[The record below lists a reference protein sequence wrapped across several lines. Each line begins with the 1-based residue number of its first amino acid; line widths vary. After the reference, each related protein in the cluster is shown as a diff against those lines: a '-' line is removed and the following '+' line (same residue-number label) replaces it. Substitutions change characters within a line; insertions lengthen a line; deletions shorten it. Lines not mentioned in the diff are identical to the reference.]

1 MGVTN
6 WLGKIRAWVD
16 GDEFS
21 ETPEE
26 GKKRGPSKWEEYL
39 IAVARGI
46 AEVMDEETL
55 TPPGGVTYV
64 PPEYIV
70 FMSQEDDGEWQGVK
84 RQALLQ
90 GLNTAIAE
98 RVRDMQ
104 QSGVKFNTASMSIEL
119 RVDGNLAKGR
129 FRVQP
134 VWEVDEHTKVLARMP
149 ASKPVSAPLPPTVP
163 AVASSVPSASP
174 AAAATVDAEEATR
187 VVARRP
193 PAPEVEDEATRVR
206 PRAPLFSVRVERDGN
221 AVKTHPVHKSSV
233 TVGRGAQADL
243 RVEGDMEVS
252 RVHLRLD
259 RAADGGFSVTCLGLN
274 SIFVGEKEVL
284 TDATAPVGAGETVRL
299 CGFLLCIEGGDVPTS
314 TAA

>member
-70 FMSQEDDGEWQGVK
+70 FMSQEDDAEWQGVK

-134 VWEVDEHTKVLARMP
+134 VWEVDERTKVLARMP
-149 ASKPVSAPLPPTVP
+149 AAKPVSAPLPPPIP
-163 AVASSVPSASP
+163 AVASPAPSP
-174 AAAATVDAEEATR
+174 ATPAVDAEEATR

-193 PAPEVEDEATRVR
+193 AAEADDEATRVR

-221 AVKTHPVHKSSV
+221 TVKTHPVHKNSV

-243 RVEGDMEVS
+243 KVEGDMEVS

-299 CGFLLCIEGGDVPTS
+299 CGFLLFIEGGDVPTS
-314 TAA
+314 SAV

>member
-21 ETPEE
+21 EAPET

-64 PPEYIV
+64 PPEYII
-70 FMSQEDDGEWQGVK
+70 FMSQDDDGEWQGVK

-98 RVRDMQ
+98 RIREMQ
-104 QSGVKFNTASMSIEL
+104 QAGVKFNTASMSIEL
-119 RVDGNLAKGR
+119 RVDANLAKGR

-134 VWEVDEHTKVLARMP
+134 VWEVDEKTKVLARMP
-149 ASKPVSAPLPPTVP
+149 AAKPISAPLPPTAP
-163 AVASSVPSASP
+163 AVPVSP
-174 AAAATVDAEEATR
+174 APVTAPLPPTVDSEEATR

-193 PAPEVEDEATRVR
+193 PVPEVEDDATRVR
-206 PRAPLFSVRVERDGN
+206 PRAPLFAVRVERDG
-221 AVKTHPVHKSSV
+221 ATVKTHPVHKNAV
-233 TVGRGAQADL
+233 TVGRGAQADIK
-243 RVEGDMEVS
+243 VEGDMEVS
-252 RVHLRLD
+252 RVHLRFD
-259 RAADGGFSVTCLGLN
+259 RAADGAVSVTCLGLN

-284 TDATAPVGAGETVRL
+284 TDASAPVGAGETVRL
-299 CGFLLCIEGGDVPTS
+299 CGFLLFIEGSDVPTS
-314 TAA
+314 ATP

>member
-16 GDEFS
+16 GDEFQ
-21 ETPEE
+21 EAPEE

-134 VWEVDEHTKVLARMP
+134 VWEVDERTKVLARMP
-149 ASKPVSAPLPPTVP
+149 ASKPVSAPLPPPVP
-163 AVASSVPSASP
+163 ASAPP
-174 AAAATVDAEEATR
+174 AAPAAATVDAEEATR

-206 PRAPLFSVRVERDGN
+206 PRAPLYSVRVERDGN
-221 AVKTHPVHKSSV
+221 TVRTHPVHKNSV
-233 TVGRGAQADL
+233 TVGRGLQADL
-243 RVEGDMEVS
+243 KVEGDMEVS
-252 RVHLRLD
+252 RVHLRFD
-259 RAADGGFSVTCLGLN
+259 RAADGAVWVTCLGLN

-284 TDATAPVGAGETVRL
+284 TDATAPVGTGEMVRL
-299 CGFLLCIEGGDVPTS
+299 CGFLLFIEGADVSTS
-314 TAA
+314 ATS

>member
-16 GDEFS
+16 GDEFQ
-21 ETPEE
+21 EAPEE
-26 GKKRGPSKWEEYL
+26 GRKRGPSKWEEYL

-134 VWEVDEHTKVLARMP
+134 VWEVDERTKVLARMP

-163 AVASSVPSASP
+163 AAASSAPPASP
-174 AAAATVDAEEATR
+174 APPTVDAEEATR

-221 AVKTHPVHKSSV
+221 AVKTQPVHKNSV
-233 TVGRGAQADL
+233 TVGRGTQADL

-252 RVHLRLD
+252 RVHLRFD
-259 RAADGGFSVTCLGLN
+259 RTEDGAFSVTCLGLN

-284 TDATAPVGAGETVRL
+284 TDATAPVGIGEMVRL
-299 CGFLLCIEGGDVPTS
+299 CGFALFIEGANVPTS
-314 TAA
+314 ATS